1 MREKVKDFNWKG
13 INYPVDIKK
22 GPLIFEKNNPGYK
35 ICVIGYDD
43 CQREK
48 GGFHPLRPVKEEF
61 GDKVIHLLL
70 YEGHYCTINSLSRLL
85 RSQYKKNKNR

>member
-1 MREKVKDFNWKG
+1 M
-13 INYPVDIKK
+13 
-22 GPLIFEKNNPGYK
+22 
-35 ICVIGYDD
+35 IGYDD

-85 RSQYKKNKNR
+85 RSQYKKNKNKVNVCRNCFNHFYDKYLEAHKQVCF